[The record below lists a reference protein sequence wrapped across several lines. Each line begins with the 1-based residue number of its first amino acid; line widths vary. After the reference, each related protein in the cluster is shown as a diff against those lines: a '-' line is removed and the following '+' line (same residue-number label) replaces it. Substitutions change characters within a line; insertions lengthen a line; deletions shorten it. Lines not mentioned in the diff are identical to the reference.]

1 MELRHIRSFLSLAK
15 TLNFSRTAEIVH
27 LSQPALSLQIQALE
41 DELGV
46 KLFER
51 DRRTTV
57 LTPAGAAFQKEAI
70 GGLKQLEQGIQ
81 NARLAA
87 QGKIGVVRLGFVST
101 PGQSLIPELIN
112 QYRAKNPLVEF
123 SLRNLLTADQGPM
136 LEEGSLDLGFLRLP
150 FNAGPNLEFAAIH
163 QENFVLVVPASHPLA
178 RKSGVRL
185 RETANETFVLYDRPH
200 APGFHDFIL
209 GIITR
214 AGVIPAVSQ
223 VAAEMPTLISLIA
236 SGAGISLLPES
247 AVTNCSAAVVGCKLR
262 DKIPLS
268 EIALVWRKKPG
279 PAVVEQFRK
288 FVLERQGL
296 AQRPQTQK
304 DKDLAQRAQRTRR
317 ESSVGAEYL

>member
-1 MELRHIRSFLSLAK
+1 VELRHIRSFLSLAK

-27 LSQPALSLQIQALE
+27 LSQPALSLQIKALE

-51 DRRTTV
+51 DRRKTV
-57 LTPAGAAFQKEAI
+57 LTAAGLAFQREAN
-70 GGLKQLEQGIQ
+70 GGLAQLEQGIQ

-87 QGKIGVVRLGFVST
+87 QGKVGVVRLGFVST

-112 QYRAKNPLVEF
+112 QYRPKNPLVEF

-150 FNAGPNLEFAAIH
+150 FNAGPNLELAVIH

-178 RKSGVRL
+178 RKPGVRL
-185 RETANETFVLYDRPH
+185 REAANETFVLYDRPH
-200 APGFHDFIL
+200 APGFHDFVL
-209 GIITR
+209 GIITQ
-214 AGVIPAVSQ
+214 AGVIPKVSQ

-247 AVTNCSAAVVGCKLR
+247 AVTNCRAAVVGCKVR
-262 DKIPLS
+262 DKIPIS
-268 EIALVWRKKPG
+268 EIALVWRKKPDLS
-279 PAVVEQFRK
+279 VVEQFRK
-288 FVLERQGL
+288 FVLANARVL
-296 AQRPQTQK
+296 R
-304 DKDLAQRAQRTRR
+304 
-317 ESSVGAEYL
+317 